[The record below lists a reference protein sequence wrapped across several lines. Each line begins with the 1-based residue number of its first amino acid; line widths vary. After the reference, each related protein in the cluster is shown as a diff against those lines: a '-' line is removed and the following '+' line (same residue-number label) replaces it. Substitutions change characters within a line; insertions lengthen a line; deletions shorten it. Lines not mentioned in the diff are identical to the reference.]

1 MYVSK
6 KENYAACQYHTDIY
20 PTFLIQTTSCSYE
33 IDIITLTYLNSKLFE
48 KYKTMVTRDQVLKS
62 RKIHSIN
69 IADLKKM

>member
-6 KENYAACQYHTDIY
+6 KENYAACQYHIDIY
-20 PTFLIQTTSCSYE
+20 PTFLIQTTSCAYE